1 MTTLLTKEEKINII
15 NSHKRSLLYSQYN
28 LEVDLIQENAKTTVD
43 PENLAT
49 INSQIAESQ
58 KQIDALTAE
67 ATRLTNLTEAQEKM
81 ADNTQKLELVITALQ
96 QRIGDL
102 VSNYETQIAI
112 LRADVTQLVKEKEAK
127 DGAIQEYSDSL
138 NNLTN

>member
-1 MTTLLTKEEKINII
+1 
-15 NSHKRSLLYSQYN
+15 
-28 LEVDLIQENAKTTVD
+28 
-43 PENLAT
+43 
-49 INSQIAESQ
+49 
-58 KQIDALTAE
+58 
-67 ATRLTNLTEAQEKM
+67 M

>member
-67 ATRLTNLTEAQEKM
+67 ATRLTNLTEA
-81 ADNTQKLELVITALQ
+81 
-96 QRIGDL
+96 
-102 VSNYETQIAI
+102 
-112 LRADVTQLVKEKEAK
+112 
-127 DGAIQEYSDSL
+127 
-138 NNLTN
+138 